1 MKEFLEQYK
10 LDAVLVHTP
19 ANMRNISGFTGE
31 GLVYVSKED
40 AWILT
45 DSRYTI
51 AAAKEETSIR
61 EVSFISYTP
70 LRCGTP
76 PSDSPGRR
84 TPGHWYTAPAP
95 PVGFRQRLQ
104 T

>member
-51 AAAKEETSIR
+51 AAAK
-61 EVSFISYTP
+61 
-70 LRCGTP
+70 
-76 PSDSPGRR
+76 
-84 TPGHWYTAPAP
+84 
-95 PVGFRQRLQ
+95 
-104 T
+104 